1 MSECCPPVVSDV
13 WSECGVVPGPAAGHH
28 PHQLPGAADTAPPE
42 PLPGTLLIIPQVTR
56 HL

>member
-1 MSECCPPVVSDV
+1 MSNCCPPVVSDV

-28 PHQLPGAADTAPPE
+28 PHQLPGAADAAPPE